1 MEEQKLY
8 WGMHFCNSR
17 MFKTIVKGEMYIREQ
32 QAEGITLPVHT
43 EEHTKY
49 HMIEHGQILKKN
61 RKI

>member
-1 MEEQKLY
+1 MVV
-8 WGMHFCNSR
+8 
-17 MFKTIVKGEMYIREQ
+17 IVCVEILM
-32 QAEGITLPVHT
+32 HT